1 MSRTLEI
8 REAAEQ
14 EFNDAADWY
23 FIEDAMVS
31 DKFVIAIE
39 TTLAKINRNPD
50 AYPVVFGNEI
60 RRAVVNK
67 FPFSIYFMVD
77 DEFVSILSIFHNSR
91 NPLIWRGRVN

>member
-23 FIEDAMVS
+23 YQEDTLASNRFI
-31 DKFVIAIE
+31 IAIE
-39 TTLAKINRNPD
+39 ATLSKITHSPD
-50 AYPVVFGNEI
+50 SYPVVFGNEI

-67 FPFSIYFMVD
+67 FPFSIFFTVD
-77 DEFVSILSIFHNSR
+77 DEVVAILSIFHNSR
-91 NPLIWRGRVN
+91 NPMIWRGRE

>member
-1 MSRTLEI
+1 MSRKLEI

-23 FIEDAMVS
+23 YIEDAMAG
-31 DKFVIAIE
+31 DRFVIAIE
-39 TTLAKINRNPD
+39 TTLAKINRDPNS
-50 AYPVVFGNEI
+50 YPVVLGNEI

-67 FPFSIYFMVD
+67 FPFSIFFTID

-91 NPLIWRGRVN
+91 NPMIWRGRVN